1 MGVEAN
7 GAAYNTV
14 KDVKIPDTFRA
25 TGIYDPNDK
34 RIDRRAVAY
43 QTLLK
48 GLQYVQE
55 AGYDRAVI
63 QGASGAALVSYV
75 SYAGSNVAT
84 ERSRLPGFNFVIR
97 GYKPGG
103 EAPPNAKPIPSL
115 IENYSRQAAAPP
127 APQRDALTSK

>member
-14 KDVKIPDTFRA
+14 KDGKIPDTFRA
-25 TGIYDPNDK
+25 TGIYDPKDK
-34 RIDRRAVAY
+34 KIDRRTVAY

-55 AGYDRAVI
+55 AGYDRAVV
-63 QGASGAALVSYV
+63 QNASGAALVSYV
-75 SYAGSNVAT
+75 SYAGANVAV
-84 ERSRLPGFNFVIR
+84 ERNRLPGFNFIIR

-103 EAPPNAKPIPSL
+103 EAPPNARPIPGL
-115 IENYSRQAAAPP
+115 IEDYNRQAAAPP
-127 APQRDALTSK
+127 GPERDASSLR